1 MDNRKKEDY
10 HFIKETI
17 KEKPVDRKAVLM
29 RLGCIIGSAVL
40 FGLVAAFV
48 FVHFLPM
55 VEKKEEKPAQI
66 EFEEDDPDAA
76 KVPEV
81 TGTPVP
87 NASQEQTGTQ
97 GQAGT
102 QGQTGSQG
110 LIDSQAQTPTAP
122 REKIG
127 IQDYEN
133 IYTEVTDIAKEAMK
147 SMVTVTGITS
157 NEDWFNMTTESTK
170 QASGVIVA
178 NNGQELFILTEYRAV
193 DMVDRVMVTFWD
205 NSIVDG
211 RYQKHDLLT
220 GLTIVKVA
228 LQDMEESTREGMQV
242 AELGNSYITHQG
254 EVVIAIGSPMGYSN
268 SVANGQVTSVT
279 NTKSSVDVEYNL
291 LMTDILG
298 SSSGSGVLINLEG
311 QVVGMISQQFAG
323 VGDKSVMTGLPI
335 SQLKNLI
342 EILSN
347 NGEISYLGIQGQT
360 VTAEIAKQTGM
371 PRGVYVGMVH
381 MDSPAL
387 QAGIQNAD
395 ILIKFNGEDVENMTI
410 YHEKLSK
417 TQVGENVTLTVMR
430 KGAEGYVEFEF
441 QAVIGNQS

>member
-1 MDNRKKEDY
+1 MDSREKEDY

-29 RLGCIIGSAVL
+29 KLGCIIGSAVL

-48 FVHFLPM
+48 FAQFLPLIQK
-55 VEKKEEKPAQI
+55 EEEKPAQI
-66 EFEEDDPDAA
+66 EFTEDDPEAV
-76 KVPEV
+76 KIPEV
-81 TGTPVP
+81 TETPAA
-87 NASQEQTGTQ
+87 NDSQ
-97 GQAGT
+97 GQAQVSS
-102 QGQTGSQG
+102 QGQTQTASQ
-110 LIDSQAQTPTAP
+110 
-122 REKIG
+122 EKIG
-127 IQDYEN
+127 IQEYVN

-193 DMVDRVMVTFWD
+193 DTVDRVMVTFWD
-205 NSIVDG
+205 NCIVDG

-220 GLTIVKVA
+220 GLTIIKVA
-228 LQDMEESTREGMQV
+228 LKDMEDSTRGSVQV
-242 AELGNSYITHQG
+242 AELGNSYITRQG
-254 EVVIAIGSPMGYSN
+254 EVVVAIGSPMGYSN

-298 SSSGSGVLINLEG
+298 SSSGSGALINLDG
-311 QVVGMISQQFAG
+311 QIVGIISQQFVG
-323 VGDKSVMTGLPI
+323 VGDKSVITGLPI
-335 SQLKNLI
+335 SQLKKLI
-342 EILSN
+342 EVLSN
-347 NGEISYLGIQGQT
+347 NGEIPYLGIQGQT

-371 PRGVYVGMVH
+371 PRGVYVGMVL

-395 ILIKFNGEDVENMTI
+395 ILIKFNGENVDNMTI
-410 YHEKLSK
+410 YHETLSK
-417 TQVGENVTLTVMR
+417 TQVGDTVTLTVMR

-441 QAVIGNQS
+441 QTVIGKQS

>member
-1 MDNRKKEDY
+1 MDNKKKEDY

-17 KEKPVDRKAVLM
+17 KEKPVDRKAVLIK
-29 RLGCIIGSAVL
+29 LGCIIGSAVL

-48 FVHFLPM
+48 FVQFLPLAQ
-55 VEKKEEKPAQI
+55 KKEEKPAQI
-66 EFEEDDPDAA
+66 EFEEDDPETAA
-76 KVPEV
+76 VPEV
-81 TGTPVP
+81 TETPVP
-87 NASQEQTGTQ
+87 NTSQGQTQSSSQEQTQTASQ
-97 GQAGT
+97 GQS
-102 QGQTGSQG
+102 QTAVQ
-110 LIDSQAQTPTAP
+110 Q
-122 REKIG
+122 KIG

-193 DMVDRVMVTFWD
+193 DTVDRVMVTFWD

-211 RYQKHDLLT
+211 RYQKHDPLT

-228 LQDMEESTREGMQV
+228 LQDMQDSTREGMLV
-242 AELGNSYITHQG
+242 AELGNSYITRQG

-298 SSSGSGVLINLEG
+298 SSSGSGVLVNLDG
-311 QVVGMISQQFAG
+311 QIVGIISQQFAG
-323 VGDKSVMTGLPI
+323 VGDKSVITGLPI

-342 EILSN
+342 EVLSN
-347 NGEISYLGIQGQT
+347 NGEIPYLGIQGQT

-371 PRGVYVGMVH
+371 PRGVYVGMVN

-410 YHEKLSK
+410 YRETLSK
-417 TQVGENVTLTVMR
+417 TQVGDTVTLTVMR

-441 QAVIGNQS
+441 QAVIANQS

>member
-10 HFIKETI
+10 HFIKEII
-17 KEKPVDRKAVLM
+17 KEKPVDRKAVLI
-29 RLGCIIGSAVL
+29 RLGCIVGSAVL

-48 FVHFLPM
+48 FVQFLPL
-55 VEKKEEKPAQI
+55 VGKKEEKPAQI
-66 EFEEDDPDAA
+66 QFEDDDPEAIE
-76 KVPEV
+76 VPAV
-81 TGTPVP
+81 TESPTPTV
-87 NASQEQTGTQ
+87 SQKRPS
-97 GQAGT
+97 AVF
-102 QGQTGSQG
+102 QGQTQTASQ
-110 LIDSQAQTPTAP
+110 D
-122 REKIG
+122 EIG
-127 IQDYEN
+127 VQEYEN
-133 IYTEVTDIAKEAMK
+133 IYTEVTGIAKEAMK

-157 NEDWFNMTTESTK
+157 NEDWFNITTESTK

-193 DMVDRVMVTFWD
+193 DTVDRVMVTFWD

-211 RYQKHDLLT
+211 RYQKHDVLT
-220 GLTIVKVA
+220 GLTVVKVA

-242 AELGNSYITHQG
+242 AELGNSYTTHQG

-298 SSSGSGVLINLEG
+298 SSSGSGALVNLEG
-311 QVVGMISQQFAG
+311 QVVGIISQQFAG
-323 VGDKSVMTGLPI
+323 IGDKSVITGLPI

-347 NGEISYLGIQGQT
+347 NGEIPYLGIQGQT

-371 PRGVYVGMVH
+371 PRGVYVSVVNT
-381 MDSPAL
+381 DSPAL
-387 QAGIQNAD
+387 EAGIQNAD

-410 YHEKLSK
+410 YHESLSK
-417 TQVGENVTLTVMR
+417 IQVSETVTLTVMR

-441 QAVIGNQS
+441 QTVIGNLS